1 MKSFL
6 NYTVRLTAIVAL
18 PTIFLAL
25 SLPIRPANANE
36 FNDCINEL
44 SDSGVSQE
52 QAGIACSDALIPK
65 ELSACV
71 SKIQDNTPIQADD
84 ALKACYRVRRPVDLG
99 NCVVDI
105 YARTLESP
113 PQPQTNKPETTPKPE
128 ETNQTKAMD
137 SVSQGETGEAN
148 SAPSPESPTMTDAE
162 TYPLIALDSCRR
174 SLLPGRYS
182 KCVIAVSEEVSGISP
197 ANAMETCLSAED
209 FPRDLFP
216 AFTGN

>member
-1 MKSFL
+1 
-6 NYTVRLTAIVAL
+6 
-18 PTIFLAL
+18 
-25 SLPIRPANANE
+25 
-36 FNDCINEL
+36 
-44 SDSGVSQE
+44 
-52 QAGIACSDALIPK
+52 
-65 ELSACV
+65 
-71 SKIQDNTPIQADD
+71 
-84 ALKACYRVRRPVDLG
+84 
-99 NCVVDI
+99 VDI